1 MLTIPGHKGNAN
13 QNHTKIPLHSL
24 KLLPSTTQT
33 TTNVGEDAGEKEP
46 SYTVGGNVSLCN
58 HYGKQFGGFLKN

>member
-13 QNHTKIPLHSL
+13 ENLTPVRITRTS
-24 KLLPSTTQT
+24 

-46 SYTVGGNVSLCN
+46 SYTAGGNVN
-58 HYGKQFGGFLKN
+58 